1 MSNFVHLRFQ
11 DAFGA
16 QLLYSEGGSS
26 YDNAWCKLWLC
37 IVSFRNCHYDL
48 PRGAVAHDFIELLS
62 LKISLLARRMERLE
76 WVLVFLSVTLQHDPM
91 VRRGTNIHC
100 LLCCC
105 FKEWK
110 EEKFESLVC
119 DVECCT

>member
-1 MSNFVHLRFQ
+1 MSDFVHLRCQ

-16 QLLYSEGGSS
+16 QLLHSEGGS
-26 YDNAWCKLWLC
+26 YDNACCKLWIR

-62 LKISLLARRMERLE
+62 LEISLLARGVERLE
-76 WVLVFLSVTLQHDPM
+76 QVLVFLSVTLQRDPI
-91 VRRGTNIHC
+91 VRRGTDIC
-100 LLCCC
+100 RLLCCR